1 MIKFSK
7 LSPAEQQLIAQKL
20 GTTPAQLKGT
30 PPAAAKPQRQPQ
42 TQTPPQRVRW
52 GDLPPE
58 ERHFPP
64 WVKRLCKWT
73 ARLTVYGFYVWL
85 LLTSPREVAG
95 MLWVLYI
102 CSPWLA
108 IIVVLGFVYAIF
120 HPDLD

>member
-20 GTTPAQLKGT
+20 GTTPAQLKGA
-30 PPAAAKPQRQPQ
+30 PAAPEPRSAPPP
-42 TQTPPQRVRW
+42 QTPPRRIRW

-73 ARLTVYGFYVWL
+73 ARLTIYGFYVWW
-85 LLTSPREVAG
+85 LTQVAAGALG
-95 MLWVLYI
+95 MLFVF
-102 CSPWLA
+102 SPWLA
-108 IIVVLGFVYAIF
+108 IIAIIGFVYAMF
-120 HPDLD
+120 LPDPD